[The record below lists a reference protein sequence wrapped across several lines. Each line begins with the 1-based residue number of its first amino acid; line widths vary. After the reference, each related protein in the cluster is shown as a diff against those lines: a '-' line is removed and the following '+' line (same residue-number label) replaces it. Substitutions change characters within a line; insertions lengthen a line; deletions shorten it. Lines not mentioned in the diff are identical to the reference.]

1 MEGKVHLRRLTYSAL
16 AIASVLSTAQSTGGK
31 HAVDTRHSMLTVRV
45 STAGVFSGFGDK
57 HEVAAPI
64 AEGIVDEGARRVE
77 FVIQSRQMK
86 VLDPKLSPDKRE
98 QVQERMT
105 GLDVLDVSRFPQ
117 IKFESTSVE
126 QSSPGH
132 LLVHGQ
138 LSLHGVTRPLIVNV
152 QAGGGH
158 YVGRVAFKQ
167 RDFGMTPVSVA
178 GGTVKVKDELQ
189 VEFDI
194 RTSTQTVAAQR

>member
-1 MEGKVHLRRLTYSAL
+1 VHLGIFTYTVI

-31 HAVDTRHSMLTVRV
+31 HAIDTRHSTLTVRV

-57 HEVAAPI
+57 HEIAAPI

-77 FVIQSRQMK
+77 FVIQSRQMM

-105 GLDVLDVSRFPQ
+105 GPDVLDVSRFSQ

-126 QSSPGH
+126 QGSSGH

-152 QAGGGH
+152 QTGGGH
-158 YVGRVAFKQ
+158 YVGQVTFKQ
-167 RDFGMTPVSVA
+167 RDFGITPVSVA

-189 VEFDI
+189 IEFDI
-194 RTSTQTVAAQR
+194 RTITQTAVVRR

>member
-1 MEGKVHLRRLTYSAL
+1 
-16 AIASVLSTAQSTGGK
+16 
-31 HAVDTRHSMLTVRV
+31 
-45 STAGVFSGFGDK
+45 
-57 HEVAAPI
+57 
-64 AEGIVDEGARRVE
+64 
-77 FVIQSRQMK
+77 MK
-86 VLDPKLSPDKRE
+86 VLDPKLSLDKRE

-105 GLDVLDVSRFPQ
+105 GPDVLDVSRFPQ
-117 IKFESTSVE
+117 IKFESTSIE
-126 QSSPGH
+126 QGSPGH

-158 YVGRVAFKQ
+158 YVGQVAFKQ
-167 RDFGMTPVSVA
+167 REFGITPVSVA

-194 RTSTQTVAAQR
+194 RTSAQSAVVQR

>member
-1 MEGKVHLRRLTYSAL
+1 MEGKVHLRRLTNSAL
-16 AIASVLSTAQSTGGK
+16 AIASVLSSAQRTGGK
-31 HAVDTRHSMLTVRV
+31 HAVDIRHSTLTVRV

-105 GLDVLDVSRFPQ
+105 GPDVLDVSRFPQ
-117 IKFESTSVE
+117 IKFESTSIE
-126 QSSPGH
+126 QGSHRH
-132 LLVHGQ
+132 LMVHGQ

-152 QAGGGH
+152 QTGEGH
-158 YVGRVAFKQ
+158 YVGQVALKQ
-167 RDFGMTPVSVA
+167 RDFGITPVSVA
-178 GGTVKVKDELQ
+178 GGIVKVKDELQ

-194 RTSTQTVAAQR
+194 RTSTQTAVVQR